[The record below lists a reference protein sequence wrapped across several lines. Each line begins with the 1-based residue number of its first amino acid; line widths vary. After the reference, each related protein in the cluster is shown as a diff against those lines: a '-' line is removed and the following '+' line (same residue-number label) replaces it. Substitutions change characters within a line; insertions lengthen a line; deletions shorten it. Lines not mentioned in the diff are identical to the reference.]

1 MQIHGIQAR
10 HHDNAGQ
17 KVTHVKAHMD
27 HAGDGS
33 RQRPCR
39 QRGGQRPQG
48 MDSAGDHQR
57 GHGSAQRKAG
67 IHRHIG
73 KIEDLERDV
82 HAQCENGVDQAL
94 FQYAQQLC
102 HGKTSNA

>member
-1 MQIHGIQAR
+1 MVPASAPAASA
-10 HHDNAGQ
+10 AGS
-17 KVTHVKAHMD
+17 VH
-27 HAGDGS
+27 
-33 RQRPCR
+33 
-39 QRGGQRPQG
+39 RGWIPPE
-48 MDSAGDHQR
+48 
-57 GHGSAQRKAG
+57 
-67 IHRHIG
+67 IG